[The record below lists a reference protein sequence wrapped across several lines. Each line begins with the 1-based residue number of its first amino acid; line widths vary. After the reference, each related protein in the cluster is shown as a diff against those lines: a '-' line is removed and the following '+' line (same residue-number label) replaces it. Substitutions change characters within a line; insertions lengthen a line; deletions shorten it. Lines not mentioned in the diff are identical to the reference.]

1 MTKTTKELKNK
12 DIELTDEELDNLN
25 AQRDEMVEELKRRGV
40 ITNGEVVN

>member
-1 MTKTTKELKNK
+1 MKYTLKNK
-12 DIELTDEELDNLN
+12 DIELTDEELDELN

>member
-1 MTKTTKELKNK
+1 MKYTLKNK

-25 AQRDEMVEELKRRGV
+25 AQRDDMVEELKRRGV

>member
-1 MTKTTKELKNK
+1 MTKITKNK

>member
-1 MTKTTKELKNK
+1 MKYTLKNK

>member
-1 MTKTTKELKNK
+1 MKYTLKNK
-12 DIELTDEELDNLN
+12 NIELTDEELDELN